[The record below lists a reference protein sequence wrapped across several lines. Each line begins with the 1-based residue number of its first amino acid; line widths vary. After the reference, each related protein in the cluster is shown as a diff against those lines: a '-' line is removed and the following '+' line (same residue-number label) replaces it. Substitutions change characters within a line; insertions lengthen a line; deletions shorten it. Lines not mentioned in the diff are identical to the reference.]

1 MNSEGIVESAAQI
14 AKTKGISRQAV
25 AEILQQ
31 VFLDL
36 VYKKYGNEVDN
47 FEVIVNLNSGQIEIY
62 QEMEVVETVEQV
74 ASEISLS
81 EAQQFEDDV
90 EIGDPY
96 IRVIEQ
102 DDLGNHFDRRLI
114 SLAKQNLSQQL
125 QQIEKNKIFDEYSTR
140 INEIITGE
148 VHQNRQETLYVVLDK
163 IEMRMPKEE
172 QIPGEKYRRGKNL
185 RAVIKEVV
193 QTQKGPEVII
203 SRSSESFLRR
213 MLEIEVPE
221 VFDGIVEVHG
231 IARDPGK
238 RAKIVV
244 ESFDKRVDAVGACVG
259 VNGVRIQSIVRE
271 LNNEKIDIINYSKE
285 PAVLIARALSP
296 ARPLELEIDE
306 QQKRV
311 TALFAAD
318 DIAVAIGESGQN
330 INLASKVCG
339 YEIDAIKDESIESL
353 SLLEIDVFSRFAE
366 ALSKI
371 NIHTI
376 QDFTNADSETL
387 LDVPGIG
394 EKTLEKLT
402 TAIEELL

>member
-1 MNSEGIVESAAQI
+1 LNSEGIVEAAAQI
-14 AKTKGISRQAV
+14 AKTKGINRQTV

-36 VYKKYGNEVDN
+36 VYKKYGREVDN

-62 QEMEVVETVEQV
+62 QEMEVVETVEENS
-74 ASEISLS
+74 SEISLL
-81 EAQQFEDDV
+81 EAQQFEDDI

-102 DDLGNHFDRRLI
+102 DDLGEHFDRRLI
-114 SLAKQNLSQQL
+114 ALAKQNLSQQL
-125 QQIEKNKIFDEYSTR
+125 QQIEKNKIFDEYNTR
-140 INEIITGE
+140 VDEIITGE
-148 VHQNRQETLYVVLDK
+148 IHQNRQGTLFVLLDK
-163 IEMRMPKEE
+163 IEMRMPEEE
-172 QIPGEKYRRGKNL
+172 QIPGERYRRGKNI
-185 RAVIKEVV
+185 RAVIKEVA
-193 QTQKGPEVII
+193 QTQKGPEIII
-203 SRSSESFLRR
+203 SRASENFLRR

-221 VFDGIVEVHG
+221 VFDGIVEVHR

-244 ESFDKRVDAVGACVG
+244 ESFDKRIDAVGACVG

-271 LNNEKIDIINYSKE
+271 LDNEKIDIINYSKE

-306 QQKRV
+306 HQKRV

-318 DIAVAIGESGQN
+318 DIAIAIGENGQN
-330 INLASKVCG
+330 ISLASKVCG
-339 YEIDAIKDESIESL
+339 YEIDAVKDESIESL
-353 SLLEIDVFSRFAE
+353 ALGEIDVFSRFAE
-366 ALSKI
+366 DFSKAD
-371 NIHTI
+371 IHTI
-376 QDFTNADSETL
+376 QDFTNADTETL

-394 EKTLEKLT
+394 EKTLEKLA
-402 TAIEELL
+402 TAIEELF